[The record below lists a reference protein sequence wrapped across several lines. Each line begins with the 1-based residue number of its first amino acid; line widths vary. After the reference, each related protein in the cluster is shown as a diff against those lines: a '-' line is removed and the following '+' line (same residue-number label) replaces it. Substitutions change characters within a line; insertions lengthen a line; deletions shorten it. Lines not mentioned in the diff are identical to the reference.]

1 VIRGFWNLELGTWN
15 AGEARSL
22 ARCRANGPIEDSIVV
37 GQRERPFP
45 ALTQDSV
52 YGLKAIDVV
61 HSLVPPHLI
70 YESGDCGRILFQDL
84 LLKFHDRSVLPKS
97 ISLAVVPGQEA
108 VGSIFL
114 TTSSHKPGII
124 LGGWGFPLAADV
136 AEVIQENDHQP
147 KAT

>member
-1 VIRGFWNLELGTWN
+1 MSSKRPDEGSD
-15 AGEARSL
+15 RS
-22 ARCRANGPIEDSIVV
+22 RSTRVV
-37 GQRERPFP
+37 TEH
-45 ALTQDSV
+45 SV
-52 YGLKAIDVV
+52 HGLKAIDVV

-97 ISLAVVPGQEA
+97 VSLAVVPGQEA

-114 TTSSHKPGII
+114 TTSSQNPEII